1 MAASAVATD
10 RTHHRGESSSPYPE
24 SNRPPIVGGT
34 LSPTP
39 LALIAAW
46 CAYLRG
52 VIGWPQFRVWLALVE
67 VHTRHEI
74 VKRRG
79 ADPFHFTPEY
89 VIKALGVSAPMRRV
103 DVEVA
108 LEHLAELG
116 LVVMTKTKLIFVD
129 DVAGILL
136 PELRHEVVDLIGALK
151 IGQILTKAMKIPRRM
166 VSAWRQQ
173 GRGSRVGVGVLLGL
187 LVRTMMNDDEYG
199 DYRGC
204 VTGAWLEIFSGGS
217 RSSVKRRLQAL
228 EKTRLFERLP
238 TCQRVLQRYGQ
249 WWRLNPQVPKEA
261 SVCGKV
267 RDIGPPPC
275 EQASEI
281 GPPLKNQVSPV
292 GRYRNQVH
300 TMCAEPGAYQRLQNQ
315 KTDRPAPHVDE
326 QTTHWWDIQ
335 SRHLKNRLSLE
346 SIHRQAVDRE
356 LMPAGDAGLR
366 EVAVQ
371 AQRVL
376 RKAREREIRNPGAVL
391 RWTLEHPEAPRDGAI
406 EDDERARALLADLQ
420 GASRDE
426 AAQLMT
432 SVEATVA
439 DVASIGAD
447 NDPGCD
453 EGRDG
458 SAGEKGASPAECWH
472 DNVYSPHGPV
482 PGFDLPAAAAEG
494 VVCRTCGSVVV
505 DGQWCVEDQS
515 TGDAGVEAR
524 GPSGED
530 VGRAGVEADSWS
542 PTGSEVHLE
551 RLWSDDTDMT
561 QGVVLASGGSAVS
574 WYVCQHNDTHRR
586 PVRFAGF
593 DLESAAGVD
602 REAGGLFCW
611 TCEGW
616 WVGDRWYRQDDEG
629 GVRWYRRDD
638 GGGVQ
643 AEAEAESG
651 GRSAAGLRD
660 PKVGD
665 LACEKV
671 EG

>member
-1 MAASAVATD
+1 MSAPAVVGD

-79 ADPFHFTPEY
+79 SDPFHFTPEY
-89 VIKALGVSAPMRRV
+89 AIKALGVSAPMRRV

-187 LVRTMMNDDEYG
+187 LVRIMMNADEYD

-217 RSSVKRRLQAL
+217 RSSVKRRLQQL

-249 WWRLNPQVPKEA
+249 WWRLNPQVPKEV

-292 GRYRNQVH
+292 GRSKNQVH
-300 TMCAEPGAYQRLQNQ
+300 TICAEPGAYQRLQNQ
-315 KTDRPAPHVDE
+315 KTNRLTPHVDE
-326 QTTHWWDIQ
+326 QTIHWWDIQ
-335 SRHLKNRLSLE
+335 RRHLKNRSSLE
-346 SIHRQAVDRE
+346 RIHRQAVDRG

-371 AQRVL
+371 AQRAL
-376 RKAREREIRNPGAVL
+376 RKGRERQVRNPGAVL
-391 RWTLEHPEAPRDGAI
+391 RWKLENPQAQRSGSC
-406 EDDERARALLADLQ
+406 EDEDNARRLLADLEEL
-420 GASRDE
+420 SRDKAAEWMPRVE
-426 AAQLMT
+426 AA
-432 SVEATVA
+432 VAADEATV
-439 DVASIGAD
+439 SG
-447 NDPGCD
+447 

-458 SAGEKGASPAECWH
+458 TGGKRAAAYGMVDADRCWH
-472 DNVYSPHGPV
+472 DDVYAPDRPL
-482 PGFDLPAAAAEG
+482 PLFDLPAAAAEG
-494 VVCRTCGSVVV
+494 VCCRTCGSRMI
-505 DGQWCVEDQS
+505 DGEWHMKDES
-515 TGDAGVEAR
+515 AGVEAR

-530 VGRAGVEADSWS
+530 VGRAWVEADSRS
-542 PTGSEVHLE
+542 PTGSEVQLE
-551 RLWSDDTDMT
+551 RLWSDDTGT
-561 QGVVLASGGSAVS
+561 AQGVVLASGGSAVS
-574 WYVCQHNDTHRR
+574 WYGCQHDDTHQR

-602 REAGGLFCW
+602 REAGGLFCR

-616 WVGDRWYRQDDEG
+616 WVGDRWYRRDGEG

-638 GGGVQ
+638 EGGV
-643 AEAEAESG
+643 
-651 GRSAAGLRD
+651 RSRVTQGS
-660 PKVGD
+660 
-665 LACEKV
+665 
-671 EG
+671 